1 VNSFS
6 IASVASRTTSHNI
19 LKARLPSI
27 LVATDGS
34 TTSSSAYTA
43 ADLIAARHGAQ
54 VHVLSVLR
62 PYPVIVPQLGVFSTA
77 SGTDRTEAEVIEKT
91 LRAQLANV
99 SHAAEWTIE
108 TRVGAPASTVARTAS
123 DRSADIIIIGESH
136 HGRFDRLLGEETSTQ
151 LARRVNLPL
160 LVASPAM
167 RRLPRRVVIAFGLT
181 SNDFSG
187 LPAALKILGSPSS
200 VSCVHVQPRSEF
212 LGVDWAEYDGEYR
225 AQVEATFERMKN
237 ALASFPGMHP
247 ELVVLHGDP
256 ASELNGYAESVRAEM
271 IVLGIKSRS
280 GVVFATGGGIAMK
293 MLRSAHRSVLLI
305 PQATA
310 GIKPEVARHDR
321 H

>member
-6 IASVASRTTSHNI
+6 TASITSRTTSHSI
-19 LKARLPSI
+19 FKARLPSI
-27 LVATDGS
+27 LVGTDGS
-34 TTSSSAYTA
+34 ATSSSAYTA
-43 ADLIAARHGAQ
+43 ADLIAARYGAR

-62 PYPVIVPQLGVFSTA
+62 PYPVIVPPLGNLSTA
-77 SGTDRTEAEVIEKT
+77 SGINRTEAEVIEKT

-99 SHAAEWTIE
+99 SHAAEWTVE
-108 TRVGAPASTVARTAS
+108 TGVGAPASTLARTAS

-181 SNDFSG
+181 SSDFSG

-200 VSCVHVQPRSEF
+200 LSCVHVQPRSEF

-225 AQVEATFERMKN
+225 AEVEVTFERLKN

-256 ASELNGYAESVRAEM
+256 VTELNGYAESVRAEM
-271 IVLGIKSRS
+271 IVLGIKERGAGS
-280 GVVFATGGGIAMK
+280 FASGGGLAMK
-293 MLRSAHRSVLLI
+293 ILRSSHRSVLLI
-305 PQATA
+305 PQAKAT
-310 GIKPEVARHDR
+310 IKFEEAQYDSH
-321 H
+321 